1 MGTFSKA
8 YIKIDQIE
16 TVKNLIGKY
25 YRIVD
30 EEFDN
35 VDQDWRFWSR
45 GSDTIILSKEYNED
59 WVEII
64 LNYEFTLYFH
74 DELLRRM
81 SKELKTE
88 ILLGYYQ
95 STSVQGRLAKFKNGE
110 LEVSIIQ
117 CEVQYGDES
126 LIRLMDNWGVTEDLK
141 KKFAIPKLKEKYSEI
156 EWDVIYE

>member
-16 TVKNLIGKY
+16 MVKNFIGKY
-25 YRIVD
+25 YKIIN

-35 VDQDWRFWSR
+35 VAQDWRFCDR
-45 GSDTIILSKEYNED
+45 GSDTIILSKEYNEN

-74 DELLRRM
+74 DELLRRL

-88 ILLGYYQ
+88 IL
-95 STSVQGRLAKFKNGE
+95 
-110 LEVSIIQ
+110 
-117 CEVQYGDES
+117 
-126 LIRLMDNWGVTEDLK
+126 
-141 KKFAIPKLKEKYSEI
+141 
-156 EWDVIYE
+156 